1 MRYSDRD
8 GQRSRGTSHIKA
20 TQPGAW
26 YTQVMAS
33 EPHPDDR
40 HHQTVRVDLHC
51 HSDESDGYYSPR
63 EVADFVAEAEVG
75 FAALTDHQT
84 IAGLEPFHDA
94 ASRHGITEFAGAEVH
109 ALDQGVE
116 IHLLAYGFD
125 PESPAIRELATTVPD
140 ADCAIAAIHEA
151 GGIAVLAHPLNGA
164 GGEAVEAMVE
174 RLAASGLDGIEA
186 YYKPY
191 AAEDRERLVALADRY
206 GLLTSAGSDF
216 HGPRHDRAHG
226 PGVDMPVARWKQF
239 REALGDHARNGNHV
253 GGTAEPS
260 APPRNGEINWAWLFL
275 RIVLPSLLV
284 VGFFV
289 VLLFAFLIP
298 SMEERLLE
306 RKRETT
312 SELTN
317 SAWSIL
323 RDYHREVEEGAMS
336 EAEAQRAAIERV
348 RRMRYGPDEMDY
360 FWITDMHPRMIM
372 HPYREDLEGADLT
385 EFTDPDGVR
394 PFVEFVEAVREHSSG
409 YVTYVWQWQ
418 DDPERLEAKESY
430 VREFEPWGWIIGT
443 GLYVD
448 DVQQEIQT
456 ISGRMI
462 DMSFIVTVIA
472 AGLLLT
478 IASQSLK
485 VERRRSAAE
494 RELRVSHERYRALV
508 EASTGGTL
516 LLVDGRCTYA
526 NRTVL
531 DMLGYSAG
539 ELAFLDIHD
548 LVVAEDDSTREAVSR
563 ITDGA
568 EIRDA
573 IEAPLK
579 RRDGTAVLALIS
591 ASPVY
596 FSGKKGVILTVQHV
610 RRHQELREELGESR
624 AKYETLAQSISSGV
638 FRAAMDEDTTI
649 FEMNPAAGKI
659 FGHDDTD
666 PGSLSL
672 RSIVADAAA
681 YESFRRRLRS
691 DGAVRDMIV
700 QIRKADGGFG
710 MVKLSAVVSDTR
722 ETKHGVCAAIMEDV
736 SERRRTE
743 TERENLISQL
753 QTSLLFLTEPVAHSM
768 NEPVTCRLDASIAHT
783 VRLMSRNG
791 VDAVTVM
798 GPGDEL
804 LGIVTDHDICERV
817 VAAGLDTS
825 QPVSRV
831 MSAPVA
837 TISESAPLFEAFM
850 LERERGIDHLAVT
863 DSGGKL
869 VGIIRSSRTVRLDR
883 YSLVVLT
890 HQIERAR
897 TVEDLRECHER
908 LPILVGSLVDSGARP
923 ENICHVTTAASDAI
937 VERVIA
943 LVLEELGPAPA
954 RFAFLALGSE
964 AREEQTLA
972 TDQDNALVYEDAA
985 AASRNV
991 QTYFL
996 KFGEL
1001 VCDALD
1007 EIGYR
1012 HCRGDTMAKNPKW
1025 NQPLGAW
1032 KQYFSEWI
1040 AEPDRR
1046 ALAHCNIFFDQ
1057 RCVYGERSLVR
1068 ELWRHVDGELATHPA
1083 FFSHMGLNTVQYKPP
1098 VGLFG
1103 RIVTGSSGE
1112 PANTFNIK
1120 EAMVPI
1126 VNFARLYALRHH
1138 LEETNTLDRLEQLRA
1153 LGVLQEESARG
1164 LSQAYGHLMQLRYRH
1179 QVEMAQSGRAPDNS
1193 IDPRQLTQLEVGL
1206 LKNTFS
1212 QISVIQKKVGYEF
1225 RATA

>member
-1 MRYSDRD
+1 MSSAAHREETR
-8 GQRSRGTSHIKA
+8 R
-20 TQPGAW
+20 
-26 YTQVMAS
+26 
-33 EPHPDDR
+33 
-40 HHQTVRVDLHC
+40 QTVRVDLHC
-51 HSDESDGYYSPR
+51 HSDESDGYYSPG
-63 EVADFVAEAEVG
+63 EVADFVAQADVR

-84 IAGLEPFHDA
+84 VAGLEPFHEV
-94 ASRHGITEFAGAEVH
+94 ASRRGVTEFAGAEVH

-116 IHLLAYGFD
+116 IHLLAYGFAPD
-125 PESPAIRELATTVPD
+125 SPAMRELATTVPD
-140 ADCAIAAIHEA
+140 AKRAIAAIHEA
-151 GGIAVLAHPLNGA
+151 GGIAVLAHPLNGDR
-164 GGEAVEAMVE
+164 GGEDLETAVE
-174 RLAASGLDGIEA
+174 RLAGLGLDGLEA

-191 AAEDRERLVALADRY
+191 PDEDRERLVSLADRF

-216 HGPRHDRAHG
+216 HGPRRDPAHG

-239 REALGDHARNGNHV
+239 REALGDHARNGDHV
-253 GGTAEPS
+253 GSAETA
-260 APPRNGEINWAWLFL
+260 APVRRNGEINWAWLFL

-284 VGFFV
+284 IGFFV

-298 SMEERLLE
+298 SVEERLLE
-306 RKRETT
+306 RKRVTT

-323 RDYHREVEEGAMS
+323 RDYHREVEEGSMDES
-336 EAEAQRAAIERV
+336 DAQRAAIERV
-348 RRMRYGPDEMDY
+348 RRMRYGPDDMDY

-385 EFTDPDGVR
+385 DFTDPDGVR
-394 PFVEFVEAVREHSSG
+394 PFVEFVEAVREQSSG

-418 DDPERLEAKESY
+418 DDPDRLEAKESY

-448 DVQQEIQT
+448 DVQQEIQA
-456 ISGRMI
+456 ISGRMV

-478 IASQSLK
+478 VAYQSLK
-485 VERRRSAAE
+485 VERGRSAAE

-508 EASTGGTL
+508 ESSTGGTL

-531 DMLGYSAG
+531 DMLGYSAA

-548 LVVAEDDSTREAVSR
+548 LVITDGATAESVER
-563 ITDGA
+563 ITKGA

-573 IEAPLK
+573 IEVPLR
-579 RRDGTAVLALIS
+579 RRDGTAVLALVS
-591 ASPVY
+591 ASPAY
-596 FSGKKGVILTVQHV
+596 FSGRQGIILTVQHV
-610 RRHQELREELGESR
+610 TRHQELREELGESR
-624 AKYETLAQSISSGV
+624 TKYETLAQNISSGV
-638 FRAAMDEDTTI
+638 FRAALDEDTTI
-649 FEMNPAAGKI
+649 FEMNPAAGRI
-659 FGHDDTD
+659 FGHAHDGPT
-666 PGSLSL
+666 SLAF
-672 RSIVADAAA
+672 RRIVADAAA

-691 DGAVRDMIV
+691 DGAVRDMII

-710 MVKLSAVVSDTR
+710 MVNLSAVVSDTR

-736 SERRRTE
+736 SERRRSE
-743 TERENLISQL
+743 VERENLISQL
-753 QTSLLFLTEPVAHSM
+753 QTSLLFLTEPVANSM
-768 NEPVTCRLDASIAHT
+768 TEPVTCRLDASIAHV
-783 VRLMSRNG
+783 VRVMSRNH

-863 DSGGKL
+863 DSGGRL

-897 TVEDLRECHER
+897 TVEDLRESHER
-908 LPILVGSLVDSGARP
+908 LPTLLGSLVDSGARP

-972 TDQDNALVYEDAA
+972 TDQDNALVYDDAA
-985 AASRNV
+985 ADSREV
-991 QTYFL
+991 TSYFL

-1025 NQPLGAW
+1025 NQPLGTW
-1032 KQYFSEWI
+1032 KQYFTEWI

-1057 RCVYGERSLVR
+1057 RCVYGERSLIR
-1068 ELWRHVDGELATHPA
+1068 ELWRHVDEELAAHPA

-1103 RIVTGSSGE
+1103 KIVTGSSGE
-1112 PANTFNIK
+1112 PSNTFNIK

-1138 LEETNTLDRLEQLRA
+1138 LEETNTLDRLEQLSV

-1164 LSQAYGHLMQLRYRH
+1164 LAQAYGHLMQLRYRH
-1179 QVEMAQSGRAPDNS
+1179 QVEMVQSGRAPDNS
-1193 IDPRQLTQLEVGL
+1193 IDPKRLTQLEVGL

>member
-1 MRYSDRD
+1 MS
-8 GQRSRGTSHIKA
+8 SASHREE
-20 TQPGAW
+20 TDQ
-26 YTQVMAS
+26 
-33 EPHPDDR
+33 
-40 HHQTVRVDLHC
+40 QTIRVDLHC

-63 EVADFVAEAEVG
+63 EVADFVAEADVR

-84 IAGLEPFHDA
+84 VAGLEPFHDA
-94 ASRHGITEFAGAEVH
+94 ATRHGISEFAGAEVH
-109 ALDQGVE
+109 ALDEGVE
-116 IHLLAYGFD
+116 IHLLAYGFT
-125 PESPAIRELATTVPD
+125 PESPAMRELEKTVPD
-140 ADCAIAAIHEA
+140 AERAIAAIHDA
-151 GGIAVLAHPLNGA
+151 GGIAVLAHPLNGGR
-164 GGEAVEAMVE
+164 GGDDVEAVVE
-174 RLAASGLDGIEA
+174 RLAALGLDGLEA

-191 AAEDRERLVALADRY
+191 AREDRERLVALADRF
-206 GLLTSAGSDF
+206 GLFTSAGSDF

-253 GGTAEPS
+253 GSTE
-260 APPRNGEINWAWLFL
+260 APAAAPRNGEINWAWLFL

-284 VGFFV
+284 IGFFV

-323 RDYHREVEEGAMS
+323 RDYHRDVEEGSMS
-336 EAEAQRAAIERV
+336 EAEAQRTAIERL
-348 RRMRYGPDEMDY
+348 RRMRYGPDDMDY

-372 HPYREDLEGADLT
+372 HPYRDDLEGADLT
-385 EFTDPDGVR
+385 DFTDPDGVR
-394 PFVEFVEAVREHSSG
+394 PFVEFVEAVREQSSG

-418 DDPERLEAKESY
+418 DDPDRLEAKESY

-448 DVQQEIQT
+448 DVQQEIQA
-456 ISGRMI
+456 ISGRMV

-478 IASQSLK
+478 VAYQSLK

-508 EASTGGTL
+508 ESSTGGTL

-531 DMLGYSAG
+531 DMLGYNAA

-548 LVVAEDDSTREAVSR
+548 LV
-563 ITDGA
+563 ITDDDATVDTVDRISSGG

-573 IEAPLK
+573 IEAPLR
-579 RRDGTAVLALIS
+579 RRDGTSVLALIS

-596 FSGKKGVILTVQHV
+596 FSGRKGVILTVQHV
-610 RRHQELREELGESR
+610 TRHQELREELGESR
-624 AKYETLAQSISSGV
+624 AKYETLAQNISSGV
-638 FRAAMDEDTTI
+638 FRAALDEDTTI
-649 FEMNPAAGKI
+649 FEMNPAAGRI
-659 FGHDDTD
+659 FGHDHEGLT
-666 PGSLSL
+666 SLPF
-672 RSIVADAAA
+672 RRIVADSAA

-691 DGAVRDMIV
+691 DGAVSDMVV

-710 MVKLSAVVSDTR
+710 MVNLSAVVSDTR
-722 ETKHGVCAAIMEDV
+722 ETRHGVCAAIMEDV
-736 SERRRTE
+736 SVRRRSE
-743 TERENLISQL
+743 IERDNLISQL
-753 QTSLLFLTEPVAHSM
+753 QTSLLFLTEPVANSM
-768 NEPVTCRLDASIAHT
+768 SDPLTCRLDASIAHV
-783 VRLMSRNG
+783 VRAMSRND

-798 GPGDEL
+798 GPSGEL
-804 LGIVTDHDICERV
+804 LGIVTDHDIRERV

-863 DSGGKL
+863 DGGGRL

-897 TVEDLRECHER
+897 TIEDLCESHDR
-908 LPILVGSLVDSGARP
+908 LPTLVGSLIDSGARP

-985 AASRNV
+985 AASGDA

-1025 NQPLGAW
+1025 NQPLDAW
-1032 KQYFSEWI
+1032 KRYFSQWI

-1057 RCVYGERSLVR
+1057 RCVYGEQSLIR
-1068 ELWRHVDGELATHPA
+1068 ELWRHVDEELASHPA

-1103 RIVTGSSGE
+1103 KIVTGSSGE
-1112 PANTFNIK
+1112 ASNTFNIK

-1138 LEETNTLDRLEQLRA
+1138 LEETNTLDRLEQLRT
-1153 LGVLQEESARG
+1153 LGVLQAESARG

-1179 QVEMAQSGRAPDNS
+1179 QVEMARSGSPPDNS
-1193 IDPRQLTQLEVGL
+1193 IDPKRLTQMEVGL